1 LIRSLCPPWT
11 HLFANKHEKFL
22 SSNNGFFT
30 TMHNMF
36 FLLADTD
43 RAREKE
49 EIISTFS
56 TNVAMAEHC
65 SNCLTSPKT
74 INSDFSRSK
83 RPKR

>member
-1 LIRSLCPPWT
+1 MT
-11 HLFANKHEKFL
+11 HLFANKHEKLLF
-22 SSNNGFFT
+22 SNKKNGFFT

-36 FLLADTD
+36 FLLADKD
-43 RAREKE
+43 RARETE

-74 INSDFSRSK
+74 ITSNFSRRKRSK
-83 RPKR
+83 R